1 VVSAP
6 VAAASPGTETDKE
19 PAAEEWETAS
29 ESSEHGA
36 TSRQAG
42 VVIPPLLP
50 DWPQAKSTPADGVLA
65 LADLKLTDGAS
76 HKTGHDSKDQAL
88 ANNKTPRTDSHTS
101 TSNSATHAAKK

>member
-1 VVSAP
+1 MVSAP

-36 TSRQAG
+36 SRQAG

-88 ANNKTPRTDSHTS
+88 ANSKTPRTDSHTS
-101 TSNSATHAAKK
+101 TSNVATHAARK